1 MTARHERAS
10 IGSTK
15 TGGGGWGDKQTEGFV
30 LKAANKGKKTKPAS
44 LDLLK
49 DFFKA
54 KKLGRA
60 SRICNGFSPKE
71 RVIIGLL
78 FKT

>member
-1 MTARHERAS
+1 MKNDGATRKS
-10 IGSTK
+10 INRIGTRQEA
-15 TGGGGWGDKQTEGFV
+15 GDQTEGFV

-71 RVIIGLL
+71 RVIIGPL